1 MPRSLILEKPNLSR
15 RRFLGLT
22 VTVWLSFVLFYLLN
36 AATIPTRF
44 SVDDH
49 LNYAAT
55 LALAEQHRLPVI
67 RVDTLENL
75 SPRIQFSNVGAT
87 RSLRPPLTYIVS
99 AALYEIAEPLVEQR
113 AFRVRLGAVVLGAM
127 TVGLIFASAFLISQ
141 HLRLALAAAVVIGVS
156 PRFVI
161 LASTNND
168 DIGATFSVAALLF
181 SALLVMY
188 SNAGIRALFIFA
200 VAFGLALQSK
210 YTAWLCL
217 PWFLLYITP
226 AIWRHWRRVIRWIPA
241 IAICVIVAGGWWPLW
256 NMYHYGWSD
265 PSGLHNAA
273 TIQMYLTDGA
283 ANQRG
288 YWSHGVSLSDL
299 LLNHQSFLSTS
310 LASAVGYL
318 DWIDVSPIIGV
329 YWFYGLTFAGAL
341 AFSIY
346 QVSHSRDWLVII
358 VVGLLLMLFGFYLH
372 HNLLRDVQPDG
383 RYLLPALLTLLVVFI
398 AKLSTWAGNKS
409 WFAPSLIVLSISLF
423 LLNYG
428 LIWLYQ
434 GVFWQL

>member
-1 MPRSLILEKPNLSR
+1 MPRSLTFDKPNLSR
-15 RRFLGLT
+15 RRFFGLT
-22 VTVWLSFVLFYLLN
+22 VTVWLSFLLFYLLN

-87 RSLRPPLTYIVS
+87 RSLRPPLTYIAS

-113 AFRVRLGAVVLGAM
+113 AFRVRLGSVVLGAL
-127 TVGLIFASAFLISQ
+127 TVGLIFASAYLISQ
-141 HLRLALAAAVVIGVS
+141 HLGLALAAAVVIGVS

-168 DIGATFSVAALLF
+168 DIGAIFSVAALLF
-181 SALLVMY
+181 SALLVMC

-200 VAFGLALQSK
+200 VASGLALESK

-217 PWFLLYITP
+217 PWFVLYITP

-241 IAICVIVAGGWWPLW
+241 IIICVIVAGGWWPLW

-273 TIQMYLTDGA
+273 AIQMYLTDGV

-288 YWSHGVSLSDL
+288 YWSRGVGLVDL
-299 LLNHQSFLSTS
+299 LSNYQSFLSTS
-310 LASAVGYL
+310 LASMVGYL
-318 DWIDVSPIIGV
+318 AWIDVSPIDAV
-329 YWFYGLTFAGAL
+329 YWFYGVLFAAAM
-341 AFSIY
+341 AFCSY
-346 QVSHSRDWLVII
+346 RAFCVRDWLATISVGSVI
-358 VVGLLLMLFGFYLH
+358 MLFGFFLH

-383 RYLLPALLTLLVVFI
+383 RYLMPVLLPLGIIFISSLGAASRTKFCSAIILILLGIGL
-398 AKLSTWAGNKS
+398 
-409 WFAPSLIVLSISLF
+409 FAW
-423 LLNYG
+423 NYARV
-428 LIWLYQ
+428 WLYQ